1 MSAPTAG
8 TPLGLIEREEPLL
21 GAAVTGLFFAGLG
34 ATLPVAAETMAAA
47 PAVRGFSGP
56 PSAKVIR
63 AGPALTVCFATLGIE
78 IPFFLASAS
87 LIWELSPPALRRSYI
102 D

>member
-8 TPLGLIEREEPLL
+8 TPVGLIEREEEPLL

-34 ATLPVAAETMAAA
+34 ATLPIAAATIAAEPAA
-47 PAVRGFSGP
+47 RGFSRP

-63 AGPALTVCFATLGIE
+63 VGPAFTVCFAALGRA

-87 LIWELSPPALRRSYI
+87 LI
-102 D
+102 